1 MCQSILHIQAEGYHL
16 IWSLHLTPIN
26 FQQQLMCVGIQ
37 GPSKQRATC
46 SCPGSHAHHCFSW
59 LLSFPD
65 SIHGSLAYF
74 HGKMNWQTQFSK
86 TLQITAPTSA
96 LFTSHAAGILTFQSL
111 VITILISICCWDV
124 TPSKNRPPHHNHP
137 PHQTLLPS
145 QQLTNICP
153 GLFSAHGHPKSFLQG
168 KLKYKFAK
176 HHLSISISL
185 NLWLMHCVLYF
196 LFFHR
201 GMKYFRLQLPCG
213 KSTHA
218 KMLPWSYWNIVN
230 SQLHFL
236 YELTCVSV
244 PTAYLQE
251 FLERPEAGT
260 MRIKPPSL
268 SRWIKIAYVWLSG
281 PLLVCE
287 GLPLT
292 FMGGMHIEGEK
303 RIGSSW
309 EESRLQQF

>member
-1 MCQSILHIQAEGYHL
+1 MRQSILHTQAEGSHL

-26 FQQQLMCVGIQ
+26 FQQQLMSVGIQ

-86 TLQITAPTSA
+86 TLPITAPTSA
-96 LFTSHAAGILTFQSL
+96 LFTSHTAGILTFQSL

-236 YELTCVSV
+236 C
-244 PTAYLQE
+244 
-251 FLERPEAGT
+251 
-260 MRIKPPSL
+260 MNSL
-268 SRWIKIAYVWLSG
+268 ACPY
-281 PLLVCE
+281 PQ
-287 GLPLT
+287 
-292 FMGGMHIEGEK
+292 HIC
-303 RIGSSW
+303 RSS
-309 EESRLQQF
+309 